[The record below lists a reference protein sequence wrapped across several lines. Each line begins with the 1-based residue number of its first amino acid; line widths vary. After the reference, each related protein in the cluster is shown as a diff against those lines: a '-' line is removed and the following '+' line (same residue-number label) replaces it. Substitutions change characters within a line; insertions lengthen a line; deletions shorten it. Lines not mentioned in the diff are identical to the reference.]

1 MMLSTVS
8 DVTDCMLLTFSDH
21 LIKYGMWPAAI
32 LLLCLCVLIIF
43 RRKIEPIFDK
53 IGPAIDRVKKAGPIE
68 LTSAPSSQ
76 RPIDVRTESPRKI
89 FHPLDSPLLNE
100 RGEAIRKEIENL
112 FPNDMTARVNTL
124 ITHLAATQLVLA
136 FESINKLI
144 WGSQLELLLYVNS
157 QFNGAAIDELKVFY
171 ERAAAAH
178 PTGLKDYPFDSYLG
192 FLINSGLLIRTNGRV
207 YITPFA
213 KEFLAH
219 LARSGA
225 THPRPL

>member
-1 MMLSTVS
+1 
-8 DVTDCMLLTFSDH
+8 MLLTFSDQ
-21 LIKYGMWPAAI
+21 LIKYGMWPSAI

-43 RRKIEPIFDK
+43 RRRIEPIFDK

-76 RPIDVRTESPRKI
+76 QPIDVRTESPRKI
-89 FHPLDSPLLNE
+89 FHPLDSPLLNDRE
-100 RGEAIRKEIENL
+100 EAIRKEVEKL

-144 WGSQLELLLYVNS
+144 WGSQLELLLHVNS
-157 QFNGAAIDELKVFY
+157 QVNGALVDELKGFY
-171 ERAAAAH
+171 EKAAATH
-178 PTGLKDYPFDSYLG
+178 PTGLKEYPFDSYLG
-192 FLINSGLLIRTNGRV
+192 FLINSGLLIRANGRV
-207 YITPFA
+207 SITPFA

-219 LARSGA
+219 LARTGA
-225 THPRPL
+225 THLRPL

>member
-1 MMLSTVS
+1 
-8 DVTDCMLLTFSDH
+8 MLLTLSDQ
-21 LIKYGMWPAAI
+21 LVKYGMWPASI
-32 LLLCLCVLIIF
+32 LVLGLFIVIMF
-43 RRKIEPIFDK
+43 RGKIGPIFEK

-76 RPIDVRTESPRKI
+76 QPIDVRTESPRKI
-89 FHPLDSPLLNE
+89 FHPLDSRVLNDRE
-100 RGEAIRKEIENL
+100 EAIRKEVENL
-112 FPNDMTARVNTL
+112 FPNDLTARMNTL
-124 ITHLAATQLVLA
+124 ITHLAATQLVLG

-144 WGSQLELLLYVNS
+144 WGSQLELLLHVNS
-157 QFNGAAIDELKVFY
+157 QFSGASVDELKGFY
-171 ERAAAAH
+171 EKAAATH
-178 PTGLKDYPFDSYLG
+178 PTGLKDYSFDSYLG
-192 FLINSGLLIRTNGRV
+192 FLTNSGLLIKADGRA